1 MNNARFVFRC
11 SILQSVLCSFKL
23 IQHIL
28 QALVTDLPDRF
39 YSCLLLRLFIDTAV
53 GSTLVRLVATDGDAG
68 TELLYIMSA
77 SWMFH
82 SPPEN
87 VFTIINY
94 T

>member
-1 MNNARFVFRC
+1 MMPG
-11 SILQSVLCSFKL
+11 LQSVFVFTD
-23 IQHIL
+23 IL
-28 QALVTDLPDRF
+28 KALVTDLPGRF
-39 YSCLLLRLFIDTAV
+39 YLCLLLHLFIDTSV